1 MTARHHSV
9 SPTLRPDVITNDNYQ
24 QHADENLHHLEENN
38 HPLVCYEEHIPNHGH
53 PHSNHHH
60 HDGAPAFHH
69 PRHRQKHSH
78 NLPPHRNRK
87 VSRLTQQQLQPHHQR
102 QSTHVQFLPLQ
113 EVSIL
118 KILLDKLDG
127 QHWWSQ

>member
-9 SPTLRPDVITNDNYQ
+9 SRTLRPDVITNDNYQ
-24 QHADENLHHLEENN
+24 QHADENLHHLEEN
-38 HPLVCYEEHIPNHGH
+38 HRPLVWYEEHTPNHGH

-69 PRHRQKHSH
+69 LRHLPKRH
-78 NLPPHRNRK
+78 NRSRK
-87 VSRLTQQQLQPHHQR
+87 VSRLTQQQLQPPHQR
-102 QSTHVQFLPLQ
+102 PSIHVQFLPLQ
-113 EVSIL
+113 EVSLL